1 MKEHLFNRINEKHK
15 RELSLV
21 YNDFSSDLSELLEK
35 DGSVTILYCNFKRS
49 TKILRNFFFPQGK
62 QLKSWK

>member
-15 RELSLV
+15 RALSLV